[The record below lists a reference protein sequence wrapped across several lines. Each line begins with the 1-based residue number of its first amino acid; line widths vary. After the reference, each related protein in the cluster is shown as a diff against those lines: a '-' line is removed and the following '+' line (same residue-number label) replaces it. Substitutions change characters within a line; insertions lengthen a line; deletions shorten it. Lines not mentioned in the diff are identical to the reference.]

1 MVDDQNIWDSNNLLF
16 VMGLGQLRLN
26 SVGSRYPLER
36 EIYSTMYP
44 NELTYGYGD
53 FTIVVPM

>member
-1 MVDDQNIWDSNNLLF
+1 MVDDQNIWGPNNLLF

-36 EIYSTMYP
+36 EIYSTMYS

-53 FTIVVPM
+53 FTIAVPL